1 MQRAVC
7 TELAAKA
14 KICALFFER
23 NAPSFVSLLFCHA
36 FREQRPA
43 DPLFEYARLFCS
55 KHGLGDVGEDYRGP

>member
-23 NAPSFVSLLFCHA
+23 NAPSFVSLLFCQA

-43 DPLFEYARLFCS
+43 RSPF
-55 KHGLGDVGEDYRGP
+55 